1 LVWFVLKRLW
11 HYPGLTSMALLGVIL
26 SVGLI
31 TSASFFA
38 QAVDRVML
46 GEELGRVREVTGRPP
61 FASQVYT
68 FPSTRRPLSLADAEL
83 LSQDIARVLATEINL
98 PLQHVGI
105 QVDSGSLMLQ
115 PVAGSSLYGEG
126 QRYLGSISLIY
137 IESVE
142 RHIEVIEGDALDAAP
157 SAEALDVWMHA
168 SMAEAMG
175 VNVGEQLRAG
185 VTMVQPD
192 FLLRLR
198 GIWQARYPTDSFWFS
213 DPDFT
218 LGDSFL
224 VRREDYIRYVE
235 PTISSKSRLAYW
247 HIILDE
253 TGIVPADGQSYIA
266 GFQRSL
272 NIINKFLP
280 ETQLNAPSLASLR
293 NFVTR
298 EETLTLLLLGFN
310 VPALGILLYFLIL
323 TSTIIAHWQRREVAV
338 LVSRGMSASGVIW
351 VTLLEEMLL
360 FVIGLPLGIGLG
372 LVLARLMGY
381 TATFLSFTYREP
393 LPVSLQGINLPLVWL
408 ALAVALLARLWP
420 TVQASRHSAVSQE
433 REQARPQHGP
443 FWYRYYLDL
452 LLILPTYYAYR
463 QLADRGSLA
472 LLIRDQPEDVLRDP
486 LLILGPALF
495 ILTTALIFMR
505 FFAVMMRLV
514 DRLAGF
520 TSWLTLHLA
529 LRQLGRQSQ
538 SYINPLLIVII
549 SLGLG
554 VYLLSMAASLDQWL
568 VDRIYYQVGADLSF
582 EPFQERFNETPMTD
596 GEWIPPRELFL
607 QLPGVTEATNV
618 GDYRAEINLAAGQ
631 TVRGRFLAL
640 DRLTFPSVAWFRYD
654 FTPESLGGLMN
665 RLAASPDS
673 ILIPQQFLSQRNLQ
687 IGDKVTLEVVI
698 NPDLETSASF
708 TIAGSYTYFPT
719 VYEDEVA
726 VIGNLDY
733 FTFLFGVTAP
743 HRVWLRTQEQV
754 VDGETIFES
763 MPQLGIEAI
772 RRYDS
777 KALINQEKARLER
790 VGIFGSLS
798 IGFLASITLAG
809 LGLLINSYGSLQ
821 ERLYRFAV
829 LHAVGV
835 GRQQIVGQVAL
846 EYCCLLA
853 YGAAAGAGVGIV
865 ASELFVP
872 FFRITDADQI
882 PLPPLLPLIA
892 RDAVWS
898 LTVSFTAVIVLAEI
912 ALISRVLYRRLA
924 VMLKAHWG

>member
-1 LVWFVLKRLW
+1 
-11 HYPGLTSMALLGVIL
+11 MALLGVIL

-31 TSASFFA
+31 SSASFFA
-38 QAVDRVML
+38 QAVDRVLM
-46 GEELGRVREVTGRPP
+46 GEELARVREITGRPP
-61 FASQVYT
+61 FATQVYT
-68 FPSTRRPLSLADAEL
+68 FPSTRRPLSLAEAEL
-83 LSQDIARVLATEINL
+83 LSQDIAGVLATEINL
-98 PLQHVGI
+98 PLQRVGT

-115 PVAGSSLYGEG
+115 PVAGSALYGEG
-126 QRYLGSISLIY
+126 QRYLGSISLVY
-137 IESVE
+137 IEGVE
-142 RHIEVIEGDALDAAP
+142 PHIEVIEGDTLDAAP
-157 SAEALDVWMHA
+157 SAEALDIWMHA

-175 VNVGEQLRAG
+175 INLGEQLRAG
-185 VTMVQPD
+185 ITMVRPD
-192 FLLRLR
+192 LLLRLR
-198 GIWQARYPTDSFWFS
+198 GIWQARDPTDSFWFS

-218 LGDSFL
+218 LGESFL
-224 VRREDYIRYVE
+224 VRRADYIQYVE
-235 PTISSKSRLAYW
+235 PVIASKSRLAHW

-253 TGIVPADGQSYIA
+253 TGLVPADGQSYIA

-280 ETQLNAPSLASLR
+280 ETQLNAPSMASLR

-298 EETLTLLLLGFN
+298 QESLTLLLLGFN

-323 TSTIIAHWQRREVAV
+323 TSTIIARWQRREVAV
-338 LVSRGMSASGVIW
+338 LVSRGMSTSGVIW

-372 LVLARLMGY
+372 LGLARLMGY
-381 TATFLSFTYREP
+381 TATFLSFTYRAP
-393 LPVSLQGINLPLVWL
+393 LPVSLQGVNPPLVLL

-443 FWYRYYLDL
+443 FWYRAYLDL
-452 LLILPTYYAYR
+452 VLIFPTYYAYR
-463 QLADRGSLA
+463 QLADRGGLA
-472 LLIRDQPEDVLRDP
+472 LLIRDQPEDVFRDP

-495 ILTTALIFMR
+495 ILTTALVFMR
-505 FFAVMMRLV
+505 LFALLMRLV
-514 DRLAGF
+514 DGLAGS

-549 SLGLG
+549 SLALG

-568 VDRIYYQVGADLSF
+568 VDRIYYQVGADLTF
-582 EPFQERFNETPMTD
+582 EPFQERFSEAPMTD
-596 GEWIPPRELFL
+596 GEWIPPRESFL
-607 QLPGVTEATNV
+607 DLPGVTEATRL
-618 GDYRAEINLAAGQ
+618 GDYQAELILAAGQ

-673 ILIPQQFLSQRNLQ
+673 ILIPQQFLSQHNMQ
-687 IGDKVTLEVVI
+687 IGDKVTIEVVL
-698 NPDLETSASF
+698 NPDLEISASF
-708 TIAGSYTYFPT
+708 TIAGTYTYFPT
-719 VYEDEVA
+719 VYEDDIA

-743 HRVWLRTQEQV
+743 HRVWLRTQENV
-754 VDGETIFES
+754 ADGETIFKTIS
-763 MPQLGIEAI
+763 HLGIDAI
-772 RRYDS
+772 RRNDS
-777 KALINQEKARLER
+777 KALIDQEKARLER
-790 VGIFGSLS
+790 VGIFGTLS

-809 LGLLINSYGSLQ
+809 LGLLINSYGSMQ
-821 ERLYRFAV
+821 DRLYRFAV

-835 GRQQIVGQVAL
+835 RRRQIIGQVAL
-846 EYCCLLA
+846 EYGCLLA
-853 YGAAAGAGVGIV
+853 YGALAGALAGIV
-865 ASELFVP
+865 AAELFVP
-872 FFRITDADQI
+872 FFRVAGGGQM

-898 LTVSFTAVIVLAEI
+898 LTVTFTVVIILIEI
-912 ALISRVLYRRLA
+912 GLISRVLYQRLA
-924 VMLKAHWG
+924 AMLKVHWG